1 MLAWLLVIRTTFY
14 IPTEEEKQNEKIVS
28 FAAALTLMGSM
39 AAAAGAE
46 EAVTGTVNPETG
58 TEATTTPTTTTTPAV
73 EVNKPA
79 VETVEGTAETVTG
92 ATYGTDDK
100 MFEEPLVKP
109 GDEVLAP
116 TMLLNLLERT
126 WFYDAPNGKPIGAL
140 GSQVID
146 TTGEVVD
153 GFDGGEWVQVYTWKG
168 KAWIHVAIQ

>member
-1 MLAWLLVIRTTFY
+1 M
-14 IPTEEEKQNEKIVS
+14 KKIVS

-46 EAVTGTVNPETG
+46 EAVTGTVTPTTSG
-58 TEATTTPTTTTTPAV
+58 TEATTTSPATTTPAV

-79 VETVEGTAETVTG
+79 VETVEGKAETVTG
-92 ATYGTDDK
+92 TTVDSTGTQGTSTTTETPSTTNDK
-100 MFEEPLVKP
+100 MFDEPLVKP
-109 GDEVLAP
+109 GDEVVMP

-140 GSQVID
+140 SAQVVD
-146 TTGEVVD
+146 TTGEIVD

>member
-1 MLAWLLVIRTTFY
+1 M
-14 IPTEEEKQNEKIVS
+14 KKIVS

-46 EAVTGTVNPETG
+46 EAVTGTVTPENG
-58 TEATTTPTTTTTPAV
+58 TEATTTTTTPAV

-79 VETVEGTAETVTG
+79 VDTVEGTAETVTG
-92 ATYGTDDK
+92 TTTDTTGATGTSTTTETPATTTDDK

-140 GSQVID
+140 SSQVID

-168 KAWIHVAIQ
+168 NAWIHVAIQ

>member
-1 MLAWLLVIRTTFY
+1 M
-14 IPTEEEKQNEKIVS
+14 KKIVS

-46 EAVTGTVNPETG
+46 EAVTGTVTPEKG
-58 TEATTTPTTTTTPAV
+58 TEATTTTTTTTPAV

-79 VETVEGTAETVTG
+79 VDTVEGTAETP
-92 ATYGTDDK
+92 ATTTDNK
-100 MFEEPLVKP
+100 LFEEPLVKP

-140 GSQVID
+140 SSQVID